1 MGANEGG
8 IGIIMRAITMSWLK
22 ANNSYYGKEK
32 LIIFP
37 EDIEIEYDEHL
48 PLKELYLRIIVAI
61 TKKWKEA
68 LEDKNK

>member
-1 MGANEGG
+1 
-8 IGIIMRAITMSWLK
+8 MSWLK

-68 LEDKNK
+68 LEGKNK